1 MFLDTLSTVILQIC
15 DTRNWSYEAAAER
28 CGLSSRYVGDIVR
41 RKTAPTIRTLEKL
54 CAGFQLLPNDLLVK
68 PALTQELVFRVPM
81 VVTQCRGRHTVLGF
95 ATYPICPHCQITLER
110 EYQAYCVRCGQ
121 RLSWNFRLGCGP
133 WHNQRKR
140 KRHP

>member
-15 DTRNWSYEAAAER
+15 DTRNWSYEAATER

-110 EYQAYCVRCGQ
+110 EYQAYCDRCGR
-121 RLSWNFRLGCGP
+121 RLRWKEYAGAGVVLSAHGRT
-133 WHNQRKR
+133 
-140 KRHP
+140 